1 MLREGRENSNESCMF
16 MPQEVQRGKPATV
29 RVNVRNSSS
38 EEIAPYQIVL
48 SVHGK
53 VVEEK
58 EINVPVAPFSSCCSC
73 CSSEKRACSFFEIS
87 ISRPNTCSV
96 SFFSRSLF
104 IQKRWSPAIIDNSGV
119 ARWSSLG
126 SIATTAGLSTIV
138 SCNSCNDHDYC
149 FSVWVNKYLFLLNDV
164 NDIKI
169 LILLLNLHG
178 SCHKCK
184 LSPR

>member
-58 EINVPVAPFSSCCSC
+58 EINVPVAPFLHVAHVAQVKKEPVHSL
-73 CSSEKRACSFFEIS
+73 KFPFRAQ
-87 ISRPNTCSV
+87 T
-96 SFFSRSLF
+96 LALL
-104 IQKRWSPAIIDNSGV
+104 AIFHV
-119 ARWSSLG
+119 LC
-126 SIATTAGLSTIV
+126 LYK
-138 SCNSCNDHDYC
+138 NDGH
-149 FSVWVNKYLFLLNDV
+149 WQ
-164 NDIKI
+164 
-169 LILLLNLHG
+169 
-178 SCHKCK
+178 
-184 LSPR
+184 